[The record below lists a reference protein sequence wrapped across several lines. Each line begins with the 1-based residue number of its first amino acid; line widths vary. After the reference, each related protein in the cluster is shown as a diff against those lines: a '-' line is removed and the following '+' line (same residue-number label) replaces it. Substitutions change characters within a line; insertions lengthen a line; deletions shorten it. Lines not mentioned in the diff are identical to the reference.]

1 MGLSGDGSAKGGTL
15 PIETN
20 SSARKHD
27 GENMN
32 ALMAALMVLGLFT
45 VLGFVSMAVQLL
57 VDLFYRIKER

>member
-1 MGLSGDGSAKGGTL
+1 
-15 PIETN
+15 
-20 SSARKHD
+20 
-27 GENMN
+27 MN